1 MYKVYDWYEGCQLVG
16 EFEDWH
22 EMMQFKKE
30 YIRDT
35 DGECDLDV
43 EYIPSGDELEELE
56 TIMIEN
62 QDVLKRL
69 KERE

>member
-16 EFEDWH
+16 EFDSWH
-22 EMMQFKKE
+22 DMMIFKKE
-30 YIRDT
+30 YIKDT

-43 EYIPSGDELEELE
+43 EYIPSDEEFE

-62 QDVLKRL
+62 KD
-69 KERE
+69 

>member
-22 EMMQFKKE
+22 EMMKFKKE

-43 EYIPSGDELEELE
+43 EYIPSSDELKEL
-56 TIMIEN
+56 
-62 QDVLKRL
+62 
-69 KERE
+69 

>member
-22 EMMQFKKE
+22 KMMKFKKE

-43 EYIPSGDELEELE
+43 EYIPTGNE
-56 TIMIEN
+56 
-62 QDVLKRL
+62 L
-69 KERE
+69 KEL